1 MKTKL
6 AETPAGSPA
15 PRIAAT
21 HSSEATDPFSDLYR
35 ETGRHEQRRWAELWA
50 DAEAQWLTTGGRRTE
65 NTRRAYREALGQFNR
80 YLIEEGVDCLWHVTG
95 THVSRWVAQME
106 NKGAS
111 KRTIAARLAAC
122 SSYYRF
128 VIQTTVRWAGRET
141 SLFVDARGVTRSNP
155 FEDKL
160 VHRPAVKPF
169 GDAKPVPADAFR
181 WIIDHLRREAG
192 PMGSVETKRNL
203 ALMLTFGLSGRRIDE
218 VISMTWGK
226 IREGRTPGAYTYA
239 WPGHTP
245 DGEPQVQVLPT
256 IIYDAIVA
264 YLKTD
269 ARWRPGRKG
278 RIQDGDFIWRPIR
291 TAGCANF
298 SNVTT
303 LAENRHISPSSANS
317 VLRRLLIRYY
327 KDVAFDQGLYGI
339 DGREWAHTQAAK
351 YTIHGLRHL
360 FASELYKGSGYNV
373 DLVKERL
380 GHKSTSTTELLLRNA
395 QEPVE
400 DVGDLLARQ
409 YGLNTR

>member
-1 MKTKL
+1 MKTTRR
-6 AETPAGSPA
+6 ETRSGSPA
-15 PRIAAT
+15 PGNTAT
-21 HSSEATDPFSDLYR
+21 YIGEAIDPFSALFK
-35 ETGRHEQRRWAELWA
+35 ETGRQEQRRWAELWA

-65 NTRRAYREALGQFNR
+65 NTRRAYREALGQFKR
-80 YLIEEGVDCLWHVTG
+80 YLTDEGVDYLWLVTG
-95 THVSRWVAQME
+95 NHASKWIAQME
-106 NKGAS
+106 GRGAS

-128 VIQTTVRWAGRET
+128 VIQQTVHWAGREA

-160 VHRPAVKPF
+160 VRRPTVTPF
-169 GDAKPVPADAFR
+169 SEAKPVPADAFR
-181 WIIDHLRREAG
+181 WIIEHLRRQAG

-203 ALMLTFGLSGRRIDE
+203 ALMLTFGLSGRRIDD
-218 VISMTWGK
+218 VLSMTWGN
-226 IREGRTPGAYTYA
+226 IREGRSPGVYTYA
-239 WPGHTP
+239 WPAQSP
-245 DGEPQVQVLPT
+245 DGAPQVHILPT
-256 IIYDAIVA
+256 IIYEAIVA
-264 YLKTD
+264 YLKAD

-278 RIQDGDFIWRPIR
+278 RIQDGDYIWRPIR

-303 LAENRHISPSSANS
+303 LAENRHISPSSTNS

-327 KDVAFDQGLYGI
+327 KDVAFDQGIYGAA
-339 DGREWAHTQAAK
+339 GREWAHTQAAK

-360 FASELYKGSGYNV
+360 FASELYRGSGGNLE
-373 DLVKERL
+373 LVTERL
-380 GHKSTSTTELLLRNA
+380 GHKSTATTQQFLRNA

-409 YGLNTR
+409 YALSTR